1 MYLLRQARASDR
13 AHLLRLAELLN
24 TINLPAET
32 EAMDQLLADS
42 EAAFNGSSI
51 PDQAMF
57 FILEDSDGNVCGC
70 SNVIAHHG
78 SPKAPHTYFDVIEE
92 DRYSRDLGRLFSH
105 LVLRLGTSFHPR
117 TEIGGLVL
125 EPSHRGKGVG
135 SLLSRARFQY
145 IAAYRER
152 FCERIL
158 AELLPPFDPDGSSPL
173 WKALG
178 RRFTGLEYREADR
191 LSINQKEF
199 IEDLFPRGDIYVSL
213 FDEATHRVIGVVGEK
228 TKGVEVM
235 LRREGFRYQRRIDPF
250 DGGPHYGAP
259 TDRVR
264 SVRLTRSCR
273 ALARASGRRSALVAA
288 LEPFRSVRTQVELTG
303 LQVCVPPEALNRLG
317 ASEGQDVLV
326 TPLEENIS

>member
-1 MYLLRQARASDR
+1 MYLLRQATSSDR
-13 AHLLRLAELLN
+13 EALVRLAKLLD
-24 TINLPAET
+24 TINLPADPSG
-32 EAMDQLLADS
+32 MDRLLVES
-42 EAAFNGSSI
+42 EAAFEGVVE

-57 FILEDSDGNVCGC
+57 FVLEDPEGTVCGC
-70 SNVIAHHG
+70 SNIIAHHG
-78 SPKAPHTYFDVIEE
+78 SPESPHTYFDVIEE
-92 DRYSRDLGRLFSH
+92 DRYSRDLERLFSH

-117 TEIGGLVL
+117 TEIGGLIL
-125 EPSHRGKGVG
+125 EPSHRGKGMA

-158 AELLPPFDPDGSSPL
+158 AELLPPFDADGSSPL

-213 FDEATHRVIGVVGEK
+213 FDEETHRVIGTVGQE

-264 SVRLTRSCR
+264 SVRVTRSCR
-273 ALARASGRRSALVAA
+273 AIARASGSRSALVAA
-288 LEPFRSVRTQVELTG
+288 LEPFRSVRSHVELTG
-303 LQVCVPPEALNRLG
+303 LQVSVPPDALERLQ
-317 ASEGQDVLV
+317 ASEGQDLLV

>member
-1 MYLLRQARASDR
+1 MYLLRQATSSDLE
-13 AHLLRLAELLN
+13 ALVRLAKLLD
-24 TINLPAET
+24 TINLPADPD
-32 EAMDQLLADS
+32 AMDRLLAES
-42 EAAFNGSSI
+42 HEAFEGASQ

-57 FILEDSDGNVCGC
+57 FVLEDPKGEVCGC
-70 SNVIAHHG
+70 SNIIAHHG
-78 SPKAPHTYFDVIEE
+78 SPEAPHTYFDVIEE
-92 DRYSRDLGRLFSH
+92 DRYSRDLERLFSH

-117 TEIGGLVL
+117 TEIGGLIL
-125 EPSHRGKGVG
+125 EPSHRGKGMA

-158 AELLPPFDPDGSSPL
+158 AELLPPFDDDGSSPL

-178 RRFTGLEYREADR
+178 RRFTGLDYREADR

-213 FDEATHRVIGVVGEK
+213 FDEETHRVIGTVGDE

-273 ALARASGRRSALVAA
+273 AIARASGGRSALVAA
-288 LEPFRSVRTQVELTG
+288 LEPFRSVRSQVELTG
-303 LQVCVPPEALNRLG
+303 LQVCVPPDALARLQ
-317 ASEGQDVLV
+317 ASEGQDLLV

>member
-1 MYLLRQARASDR
+1 MYLLRQALSTDLEA
-13 AHLLRLAELLN
+13 LIRLAKLLD
-24 TINLPAET
+24 TINLPADPEQM
-32 EAMDQLLADS
+32 EGLLKTS
-42 EAAFNGSSI
+42 HSAFAGSTQ

-57 FILEDSDGNVCGC
+57 FVLEDSNGVVCGC

-78 SPKAPHTYFDVIEE
+78 SPEAPHTYFDVIEE
-92 DRYSRDLGRLFSH
+92 DRYSRDLERLFSH

-125 EPSHRGKGVG
+125 EPSHRGQGVA
-135 SLLSRARFQY
+135 SLLSRSRFQY

-173 WKALG
+173 WKSLG

-213 FDEATHRVIGVVGEK
+213 FDEATHRVIGAVGEK
-228 TKGVEVM
+228 TKAVELM

-273 ALARASGRRSALVAA
+273 ALARASGNRSALVAA

-303 LQVCVPPEALNRLG
+303 LQVCVPPEALSRLEI
-317 ASEGQDVLV
+317 SEGQEVLV
-326 TPLEENIS
+326 TPLEENLS